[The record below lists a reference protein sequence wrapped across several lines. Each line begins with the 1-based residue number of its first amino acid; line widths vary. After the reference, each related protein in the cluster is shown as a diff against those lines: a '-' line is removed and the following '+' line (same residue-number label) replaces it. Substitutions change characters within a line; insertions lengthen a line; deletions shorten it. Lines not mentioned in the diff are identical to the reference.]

1 MAATVS
7 RDDLPTYKTDSPM
20 PKIQASQALARFRVL
35 DLSRVRAGPNCV
47 RMLTDF
53 GADVIRIE
61 PPPGV
66 DPNEAMF
73 AANRRGGDFQ
83 NINRNK
89 RSMTLNL
96 KKPGAL
102 DILMRLVKDA
112 DVVVENWRPDVK
124 KKLGVDYAALAAVN
138 PRIILASISGFGQD
152 GPYAW
157 RPGFD
162 QILQGMGGL
171 MSVTGHAE
179 SGPMR
184 AGLAVADMSAGLYAA
199 LGILTALLE
208 REVSGQGQ
216 WVHSSLLHSQIAM
229 MDFQGARYLNDQD
242 VPVQVGN
249 NHPTSSPMGL
259 FEASDGMFNLGASGE
274 GNWVRL
280 CKLIARPDWLSD
292 PEFANETLRVQHRE
306 RLNAELAKI
315 FKSKTVVQWVDALN
329 EVGVP
334 TGPVYTVPQMFEDV
348 QVKHLGVTTSLMT
361 NFGKE
366 MHYIT
371 QPVTLERTP
380 SKVVAPAPEWGEH
393 TDEVLAEAGYN
404 AQEIRQFHEDAVV

>member
-1 MAATVS
+1 
-7 RDDLPTYKTDSPM
+7 M
-20 PKIQASQALARFRVL
+20 PKIQASQALSRFRVL

-61 PPPGV
+61 PPAGV

-73 AANRRGGDFQ
+73 AANRQGGDFQ

-102 DILMRLVKDA
+102 EILMRLVKEA

-124 KKLGVDYAALAAVN
+124 KKLGVDYEALAAVN

-162 QILQGMGGL
+162 QIVQGMGGL

-179 SGPMR
+179 SGPVR
-184 AGLAVADMSAGLYAA
+184 AGLAVADMSAGLYTA

-208 REVSGQGQ
+208 REVSGKGQ
-216 WVHSSLLHSQIAM
+216 WVHASLLHSQIAM
-229 MDFQGARYLNDQD
+229 MDFQAARYLNDQD
-242 VPVQVGN
+242 IPVQVGN

-259 FEASDGMFNLGASGE
+259 FDGSDGVFNLGASGE

-280 CKLIARPDWLSD
+280 CQVVERPKWLAD
-292 PEFANETLRVQHRE
+292 PEFRDEPLRVKHRQ
-306 RLNAELAKI
+306 RLNDALAVI
-315 FKSKTVVQWVDALN
+315 FKQKTVADWVTLLN
-329 EVGVP
+329 EAGVP
-334 TGPVYTVPQMFEDV
+334 AGPVYTVPQVFEDV
-348 QVKHLGVTTSLMT
+348 QVRHLGVTTSLMT

-366 MHYIT
+366 MHYIN

-380 SKVVAPAPEWGEH
+380 SKVVAPAPDWGEH
-393 TDEVLAEAGYN
+393 TDEVLQEAGYSE
-404 AQEIRQFHEDAVV
+404 AEIQQFHTHNVV

>member
-1 MAATVS
+1 
-7 RDDLPTYKTDSPM
+7 M
-20 PKIQASQALARFRVL
+20 PKIQASSALARFRVL

-61 PPPGV
+61 PPPGI

-73 AANRRGGDFQ
+73 AANREGGDFQ

-96 KKPGAL
+96 KRPGAR

-124 KKLGVDYAALAAVN
+124 NKLGLDYESLAAVN

-152 GPYAW
+152 GPHAK

-162 QILQGMGGL
+162 QIIQGMGGL
-171 MSVTGHAE
+171 MSVTGIPG
-179 SGPMR
+179 SGPVR

-208 REVSGQGQ
+208 REVSGKGQ
-216 WVHSSLLHSQIAM
+216 WVHTSLLHAQIAM
-229 MDFQGARYLNDQD
+229 MDFQMARYLNEKDIPIQ
-242 VPVQVGN
+242 QGN
-249 NHPTSSPMGL
+249 DHPTSSPMGL
-259 FEASDGMFNLGASGE
+259 FEASDGVFNLGASGE
-274 GNWVRL
+274 GNWVRMCEL
-280 CKLIARPDWLSD
+280 LGRQDWLKD
-292 PEFANETLRVQHRE
+292 PQYATETLRVKNRE
-306 RLNAELAKI
+306 GLNTALAAL
-315 FKSKTVVQWVDALN
+315 FKERTVSEWVTLLNDA
-329 EVGVP
+329 GVP
-334 TGPVYTVPQMFEDV
+334 AGPVYSVPQVFEDE
-348 QVKHLGVTTSLMT
+348 QVKHLAVTTSLAT

-380 SKVVAPAPEWGEH
+380 SKVMAPAPGWGEH
-393 TDEVLAEAGYN
+393 TDEVLSEAGYSN
-404 AQEIRQFHEDAVV
+404 DEIRQFHADTVV

>member
-1 MAATVS
+1 
-7 RDDLPTYKTDSPM
+7 M
-20 PKIQASQALARFRVL
+20 PKIQASQALSRFRVL

-61 PPPGV
+61 PPAGV

-73 AANRRGGDFQ
+73 AANRQGGDFQ

-102 DILMRLVKDA
+102 EILMRLVKEA

-124 KKLGVDYAALAAVN
+124 KKLGVDYEALAAVN

-162 QILQGMGGL
+162 QIVQGMGGL

-179 SGPMR
+179 SGPVR
-184 AGLAVADMSAGLYAA
+184 AGLAVADMSAGLYTA

-208 REVSGQGQ
+208 REVSGKGQ
-216 WVHSSLLHSQIAM
+216 WVHASLLHSQIAM
-229 MDFQGARYLNDQD
+229 MDFQAARYLNDQD
-242 VPVQVGN
+242 IPVQVGN

-259 FEASDGMFNLGASGE
+259 FDGSDGVFNLGASGE

-280 CKLIARPDWLSD
+280 CQVVERPEWLAD
-292 PEFANETLRVQHRE
+292 PEFRDEPLRVKHRE
-306 RLNAELAKI
+306 RLNDALAVI
-315 FKSKTVVQWVDALN
+315 FKQKTVADWVTLLN
-329 EVGVP
+329 EAGVP
-334 TGPVYTVPQMFEDV
+334 AGPVYTVPQVFEDA

-366 MHYIT
+366 MHYIN

-380 SKVVAPAPEWGEH
+380 SKVVAPAPDWGEH
-393 TDEVLAEAGYN
+393 TDEVLQETGYS
-404 AQEIRQFHEDAVV
+404 AVEIQQFHTDSVI

>member
-1 MAATVS
+1 
-7 RDDLPTYKTDSPM
+7 M

-61 PPPGV
+61 PPAGV

-102 DILMRLVKDA
+102 EILMRLVKDA

-124 KKLGVDYAALAAVN
+124 KKLGVDYEALAAVN

-162 QILQGMGGL
+162 QIVQGMGDL

-179 SGPMR
+179 SGPVR
-184 AGLAVADMSAGLYAA
+184 AGLAVADMSAGLYTA

-208 REVSGQGQ
+208 REVSGRGQ
-216 WVHSSLLHSQIAM
+216 WVHASLLHAQIAM

-242 VPVQVGN
+242 IPVQVGN

-259 FEASDGMFNLGASGE
+259 FEASDGVFNLGASGE

-280 CKLIARPDWLSD
+280 CQLLEQPDWLSD
-292 PEFANETLRVQHRE
+292 AEFANEPLRVQHRE
-306 RLNAELAKI
+306 RLNAALALI
-315 FKSKTVVQWVDALN
+315 FANNTVNHWVDALN
-329 EVGVP
+329 EAGVP
-334 TGPVYTVPQMFEDV
+334 AGPVYSVPQMFEDP
-348 QVKHLGVTTSLMT
+348 QVKHLGVTGSMMT
-361 NFGKE
+361 NFGKQ

-380 SKVVAPAPEWGEH
+380 ATLVAPAPDWGEH
-393 TDEVLAEAGYN
+393 TDEVLGEAGYS
-404 AQEIRQFHEDAVV
+404 AEEIRQFHADAVV

>member
-1 MAATVS
+1 
-7 RDDLPTYKTDSPM
+7 M
-20 PKIQASQALARFRVL
+20 PKIQASSALARFRVL

-73 AANRRGGDFQ
+73 AANREGGDFQ

-96 KKPGAL
+96 KRPGAR

-124 KKLGVDYAALAAVN
+124 NKLGLDYESLAAVN
-138 PRIILASISGFGQD
+138 PRIVLASISGFGQD
-152 GPYAW
+152 GPQAW

-162 QILQGMGGL
+162 QIVQGMGGL
-171 MSVTGHAE
+171 MSVTGLPG
-179 SGPMR
+179 SGPVR

-208 REVSGQGQ
+208 REVSGKGQ
-216 WVHSSLLHSQIAM
+216 WVHTSLLHAQIAM
-229 MDFQGARYLNDQD
+229 MDFQMARYLNEKDI
-242 VPVQVGN
+242 PVQQGN
-249 NHPTSSPMGL
+249 DHPTSSPMGL
-259 FEASDGMFNLGASGE
+259 FEASDGVFNLGASGE

-280 CKLIARPDWLSD
+280 CQLLDRQAWLAD
-292 PEFANETLRVQHRE
+292 PQFKTETLRVKHRE
-306 RLNAELAKI
+306 RLNTALAQL
-315 FKSKTVVQWVDALN
+315 FKHRAVSEWVTLLNDA
-329 EVGVP
+329 GVP
-334 TGPVYTVPQMFEDV
+334 AGPVYTVPQVFEDE
-348 QVKHLGVTTSLMT
+348 QVKHLGVTASLMT
-361 NFGKE
+361 GFGKE

-371 QPVTLERTP
+371 TPVTLDRTP
-380 SKVVAPAPEWGEH
+380 STVTAPAPGWGEH
-393 TDEVLAEAGYN
+393 TDEVLSEAGYSDD
-404 AQEIRQFHEDAVV
+404 EIRQFHADAVV

>member
-1 MAATVS
+1 MS
-7 RDDLPTYKTDSPM
+7 
-20 PKIQASQALARFRVL
+20 KIQASQALARFKVL

-61 PPPGV
+61 PPAGV

-102 DILMRLVKDA
+102 DILMRMVKDA

-124 KKLGVDYAALAAVN
+124 KKLGLDYEALAKVN

-162 QILQGMGGL
+162 QIVQGMGGL
-171 MSVTGHAE
+171 MSVTGHTD
-179 SGPMR
+179 SGPVR

-208 REVSGQGQ
+208 REVSGRGQ
-216 WVHSSLLHSQIAM
+216 WVHASLLHSQIAM
-229 MDFQGARYLNDQD
+229 MDFQAARYLNDQD
-242 VPVQVGN
+242 IPVQVGN

-259 FEASDGMFNLGASGE
+259 FQASDGVFNLGASGE
-274 GNWVRL
+274 GNWIRL
-280 CKLIARPDWLSD
+280 CQLIHRPEWLKD
-292 PEFANETLRVQHRE
+292 TAYRDEPLRVKNRE
-306 RLNAELAKI
+306 RLDGDLAAI
-315 FKSKTVVQWVDALN
+315 FKEKTVSEWVDLLN
-329 EVGVP
+329 QAGVP
-334 TGPVYTVPQMFEDV
+334 AGPVYTVPEMFEDV
-348 QVKHLGVTTSLMT
+348 QVQHLGVTASLMT

-380 SKVVAPAPEWGEH
+380 SKVVAPAPDWGEH
-393 TDEVLAEAGYN
+393 TDEVLGEAGYST
-404 AQEIRQFHEDAVV
+404 QEIKRFHAEGVI

>member
-1 MAATVS
+1 
-7 RDDLPTYKTDSPM
+7 M
-20 PKIQASQALARFRVL
+20 PKIQASQALSRFRVL

-73 AANRRGGDFQ
+73 AANRQGGDFQ

-102 DILMRLVKDA
+102 AILMHLVKDA

-124 KKLGVDYAALAAVN
+124 KKLGLDYDSLAAVN
-138 PRIILASISGFGQD
+138 PRIILACISGFGQD

-162 QILQGMGGL
+162 QIVQGMGGL

-179 SGPMR
+179 SGPVR

-208 REVSGQGQ
+208 REVSGKGQ
-216 WVHSSLLHSQIAM
+216 WLHVSLLHSQIAM
-229 MDFQGARYLNDQD
+229 MDFQAASYLNEQD

-249 NHPTSSPMGL
+249 DHPTSSPMGL
-259 FEASDGMFNLGASGE
+259 FECSDGVFNLGASGE
-274 GNWVRL
+274 GNWLRL
-280 CKLIARPDWLSD
+280 CKLLERDDWLAD
-292 PEFANETLRVQHRE
+292 PALQTEPLRVKNRAP
-306 RLNAELAKI
+306 LTAALADI
-315 FKSKTVVQWVDALN
+315 FKQKTVAQWVDALN
-329 EVGVP
+329 AAGVP
-334 TGPVYTVPQMFEDV
+334 AGPVYTVPQMFEDE

-380 SKVVAPAPEWGEH
+380 SKVVAPAPDWGEH
-393 TDEVLAEAGYN
+393 TDEVLLEAGYS
-404 AQEIRQFHEDAVV
+404 AEEIRQFHIDSVV